1 LFACHPVLVR
11 PSFKEQKKKI
21 KKKKNHKYDVLMIVF
36 ELKKKKKQVQK
47 YHFGILK
54 NSHFG
59 CSFQFNREPKEESPL
74 YFSSLM

>member
-1 LFACHPVLVR
+1 
-11 PSFKEQKKKI
+11 
-21 KKKKNHKYDVLMIVF
+21 MIVF